1 MILNFFF
8 LKEATSNLQQN
19 VLIFISNE
27 NATFRLSH
35 PGFEIKSLMH
45 SIMGLKQI
53 IVYPINFNE
62 QTMFQY

>member
-1 MILNFFF
+1 MKMPHLGYPI
-8 LKEATSNLQQN
+8 Q
-19 VLIFISNE
+19 
-27 NATFRLSH
+27 H

-45 SIMGLKQI
+45 SIRGLKQI